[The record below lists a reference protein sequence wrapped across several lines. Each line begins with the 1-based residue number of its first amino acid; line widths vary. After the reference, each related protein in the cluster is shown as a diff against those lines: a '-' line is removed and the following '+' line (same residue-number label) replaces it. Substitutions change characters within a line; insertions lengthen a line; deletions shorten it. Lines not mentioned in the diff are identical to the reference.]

1 MTSSWDCRS
10 RTCLYLRTTLVS
22 LGHQVE
28 SFHLRIYSVSSHLL
42 ECSVN
47 TAPIHPSSCT
57 PTLHR
62 LHYLSL
68 SVAPFTGDT
77 SLPSFT
83 ITAHKH
89 TINLACGNVC
99 DLCVTLE
106 NSAEAL
112 HSCMSHLS
120 ASIPM
125 CANVAHKLVAQ
136 ATMTTFQAILA
147 PPGLLAIPCL
157 DSQQHYKL
165 CLACAYDS

>member
-1 MTSSWDCRS
+1 M
-10 RTCLYLRTTLVS
+10 S

-28 SFHLRIYSVSSHLL
+28 SLHLRIYLVSSHLL

-47 TAPIHPSSCT
+47 STAPIHPSSCT
-57 PTLHR
+57 PT

-77 SLPSFT
+77 SLPSST

-89 TINLACGNVC
+89 AINLACGDVC
-99 DLCVTLE
+99 DLCATLE

-112 HSCMSHLS
+112 HSCMSHPS

-136 ATMTTFQAILA
+136 ATMTTFWAILA
-147 PPGLLAIPCL
+147 PPGLLAVPCL

-165 CLACAYDS
+165 CLACAHDS